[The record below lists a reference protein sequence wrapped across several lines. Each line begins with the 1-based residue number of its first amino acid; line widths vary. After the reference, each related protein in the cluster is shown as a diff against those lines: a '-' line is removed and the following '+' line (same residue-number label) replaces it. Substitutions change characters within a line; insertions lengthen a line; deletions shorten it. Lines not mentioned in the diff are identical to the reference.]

1 MDYYEI
7 TNNAIATGGTQPI
20 GTKKV
25 KTDNT
30 KKAKS
35 SGAAFV
41 SKLREEI
48 ETEVRAEYESRLAE
62 ILLNGQ
68 MPSPP
73 PVLSREEYISKQLEI
88 IRKQYNHM
96 LCLCDTD
103 PELSGL
109 FTEMAVAKRLY
120 EQ

>member
-1 MDYYEI
+1 MDFYDI
-7 TNNAIATGGTQPI
+7 TSNAIATGGTQPI

-25 KTDNT
+25 KTDNC

-68 MPSPP
+68 IPSPP

-96 LCLCDTD
+96 LCLCDTY
-103 PELSGL
+103 PELSDIC
-109 FTEMAVAKRLY
+109 TELPVARRLY

>member
-1 MDYYEI
+1 MDFYDI

-25 KTDNT
+25 KTDNA

-62 ILLNGQ
+62 IIFNGQ
-68 MPSPP
+68 TPSSH
-73 PVLSREEYISKQLEI
+73 PVLSREEYIAKQLEI

-96 LCLCDTD
+96 LCLCDTY
-103 PELSGL
+103 PELSDI
-109 FTEMAVAKRLY
+109 FTEMPVDRRLY

>member
-62 ILLNGQ
+62 ILLNRQ
-68 MPSPP
+68 ISSPP
-73 PVLSREEYISKQLEI
+73 PVLSREEYIAQQLERI
-88 IRKQYNHM
+88 GKQYKRM
-96 LCLCDTD
+96 LCLCDTY

-109 FTEMAVAKRLY
+109 FTEMTVAKRLY

>member
-1 MDYYEI
+1 MDFYDI

-25 KTDNT
+25 KTDNA

-48 ETEVRAEYESRLAE
+48 ETEVRAE
-62 ILLNGQ
+62 
-68 MPSPP
+68 
-73 PVLSREEYISKQLEI
+73 
-88 IRKQYNHM
+88 
-96 LCLCDTD
+96 
-103 PELSGL
+103 
-109 FTEMAVAKRLY
+109 
-120 EQ
+120 